1 VRKMFITFNGEVIL
15 ESIVASIVK
24 LDETI
29 DAISYINDIL
39 FELGIKVV
47 NCSDSKKKTILTLEI
62 FEKIDKTLFDISLS
76 PNSVALKDYVSIND
90 FEELLDILNFENEIY
105 KSVRKYI
112 LKLKNEI
119 AEYEDEL
126 ICKEIFSLNELA
138 LKLACFGFIEMWTK
152 KTSTIITIDYPI
164 IGVPSL
170 GSDHKYDI
178 DKYDISVNI
187 LKDLEIEIKGDILSN
202 CDVVSALFLS
212 VVPKEIGASL
222 SGKVKSWS
230 VGGFENNNELISY
243 IIDSNEIHVVQYML
257 ETNIDDMN
265 SEQYEIIEHKLFKA
279 GALDVYK
286 AQIIMKKGRP
296 AVKLS
301 ILTDEVNINA
311 LSEVLFLNSTTLGF
325 RMYKV
330 DKIMMERKNYNIKT
344 LHGVVNV
351 KAGLLDKKIIK
362 HKAEFDDVKEIAL
375 KNNILMDEIYEEVDI
390 KFKKIKKKHNG
401 LL

>member
-1 VRKMFITFNGEVIL
+1 MFITFSGEVIL

-24 LDETI
+24 LDLDSGATQ
-29 DAISYINDIL
+29 YINDRL
-39 FELGIKVV
+39 FELGIRVV
-47 NCSDSKKKTILTLEI
+47 SRSESKKKTILRLET
-62 FEKIDKTLFDISLS
+62 FEKIEKTLFDIALS
-76 PNSVALKDYVSIND
+76 PNSVARREYVSIND
-90 FEELLDILNFENEIY
+90 VEELLDILNFEDEIY

-112 LKLKNEI
+112 VKLKNEI
-119 AEYEDEL
+119 ANYDDEL
-126 ICKEIFSLNELA
+126 IFKEIFSLKELA
-138 LKLACFGFIEMWTK
+138 LKLACFGFIDMWSK

-164 IGVPSL
+164 LGVPSL
-170 GSDHKYDI
+170 GSAHKYDI

-202 CDVVSALFLS
+202 CDIVSALFLS
-212 VVPKEIGASL
+212 VIPKEIGASL

-230 VGGFENNNELISY
+230 VGSFENNNDIIAY
-243 IIDSNEIHVVQYML
+243 IVDSNENHVVQYMI

-325 RMYKV
+325 RMHKV
-330 DKIMMERKNYNIKT
+330 DKIMMERKSYNIKT
-344 LHGVVNV
+344 PHGVVNV

-362 HKAEFDDVKEIAL
+362 HKAEFDDVKAIAL
-375 KNNILMDEIYEEVDI
+375 KNNILMDEIYDEVDV